1 MHTALATDHAPI
13 AMAMKTTAAMMI
25 KTQKYCTS
33 QEDFVGTGMMHCGIL
48 RPLLAVCH
56 T

>member
-1 MHTALATDHAPI
+1 MHTALATDHAHT
-13 AMAMKTTAAMMI
+13 AKAMKTAAAMMM
-25 KTQKYCTS
+25 KTQKYCTA
-33 QEDFVGTGMMHCGIL
+33 QGDFVGAGETHCGIL